1 MPGTGLPTV
10 AGLFGTAIL
19 IAAYFA
25 NQIGRL
31 PSDDW
36 RFPFANLLGSCLIM
50 SSLLVDWNTPSVVI
64 EVFWIAISLYGV
76 SRSVSRGR

>member
-1 MPGTGLPTV
+1 MLDLLTL
-10 AGLFGTAIL
+10 AGLAGTAIL

-36 RFPFANLLGSCLIM
+36 RFPGANLVGACLIM
-50 SSLLVDWNTPSVVI
+50 ASLLVQWNLPSVVI
-64 EVFWIAISLYGV
+64 EAFWIAISLYGIG
-76 SRSVSRGR
+76 RQVSRGN